1 MSSSSVVV
9 NRVESI
15 GGSSQRSFWNPATG
29 TGARM
34 NADRDFVIYTASAN
48 HSQYLDRDKV
58 QQVRG
63 IVRWIEP
70 TDRLVPAKM
79 TTFGGMYTV
88 RGYDEY
94 EVVADGGVLASV
106 QYEFDLVR
114 HGRAVEPETVRN
126 KDLRKLA
133 PLAFV
138 DFGHSSME
146 DAVPGER
153 THQTLASVGSGV
165 IIEIGNNLSGA
176 LYYGY
181 PLKATATTRRG
192 KGRLS
197 ASLMVRW

>member
-1 MSSSSVVV
+1 
-9 NRVESI
+9 
-15 GGSSQRSFWNPATG
+15 
-29 TGARM
+29 
-34 NADRDFVIYTASAN
+34 
-48 HSQYLDRDKV
+48 
-58 QQVRG
+58 
-63 IVRWIEP
+63 
-70 TDRLVPAKM
+70 M

-94 EVVADGGVLASV
+94 EVVADGGILASV

-114 HGRAVEPETVRN
+114 HGRAVEPESVRN

-133 PLAFV
+133 PLAFI
-138 DFGHSSME
+138 DFGRSSIE

-153 THQTLASVGSGV
+153 SHQTLGSVGSGM
-165 IIEIGNNLSGA
+165 IIEIGNNVSGA